1 MSKYKKVKIIF
12 YNEEEKK
19 WFVDAWKTN
28 RDNEEGQ
35 VIAKIDLAGN
45 IEYLDA
51 NAQKDTLAQQK
62 IREFLTMMT
71 EDINSEHLFTCN
83 RCATVVLETTAG
95 GNPTDVLS
103 IKGHANGDE
112 AKIYT
117 FDQICRMMNDISV
130 NNTVSVKSFRDG
142 YDELCLLI
150 TANENESIIVK
161 TLFEERNKSEAWK
174 VCTVCG
180 GTGEVNQW
188 ADAKECG
195 VCCGKG
201 KVRIR

>member
-1 MSKYKKVKIIF
+1 MSKYKEVKINF

-71 EDINSEHLFTCN
+71 EDRRSWHLFTRD

-95 GNPTDVLS
+95 GNPTDVL
-103 IKGHANGDE
+103 
-112 AKIYT
+112 
-117 FDQICRMMNDISV
+117 
-130 NNTVSVKSFRDG
+130 
-142 YDELCLLI
+142 
-150 TANENESIIVK
+150 
-161 TLFEERNKSEAWK
+161 
-174 VCTVCG
+174 
-180 GTGEVNQW
+180 
-188 ADAKECG
+188 
-195 VCCGKG
+195 
-201 KVRIR
+201 